1 LPRDCF
7 MSARGARYYVT
18 GVKDMRNRKNQFVSA
33 LKWPALAAA
42 LVAGALALLPVL
54 NSTTPIKP
62 SEPEPVAA
70 SRDAMRILR
79 DGHDK
84 VLDQVDRQRAESEQ
98 KAAEEA
104 HAFEQAREQAR
115 VAAAQE
121 AARKLAEQ
129 RAAEQRLAEQRQAE
143 QRQAEQRLAEQRLAE
158 QRAAETKRVAEVT
171 PAKLPKPKPEPIA
184 AGAPLEIVPASG
196 EPPVQRP
203 RGPIE
208 TVVATV
214 GGVADEIK
222 NKTVSTVVGIKDWFS
237 AAGDKLLGRDKPPSA
252 VPANRLSST
261 L

>member
-1 LPRDCF
+1 
-7 MSARGARYYVT
+7 
-18 GVKDMRNRKNQFVSA
+18 MRNRKNQFVSA

-98 KAAEEA
+98 KAAEDA
-104 HAFEQAREQAR
+104 HAFERAREEAR
-115 VAAAQE
+115 LAAARE

-129 RAAEQRLAEQRQAE
+129 RA
-143 QRQAEQRLAEQRLAE
+143 AEQRLAEQRLAE

-171 PAKLPKPKPEPIA
+171 PAKLPKPKPEPVA
-184 AGAPLEIVPASG
+184 AGAPLEIVPAPG
-196 EPPVQRP
+196 EPPVQKP

-261 L
+261 F

>member
-1 LPRDCF
+1 
-7 MSARGARYYVT
+7 MSARGARYYVA
-18 GVKDMRNRKNQFVSA
+18 GVEDMRNRQNEFVAA
-33 LKWPALAAA
+33 LKWPALAAV
-42 LVAGALALLPVL
+42 LVAGAFALLPAL
-54 NSTTPIKP
+54 RSAPTTAP
-62 SEPEPVAA
+62 SEPPVEIA

-79 DGHDK
+79 DGHDR

-115 VAAAQE
+115 IAAARE

-129 RAAEQRLAEQRQAE
+129 RAAEQRQAEQRQAE
-143 QRQAEQRLAEQRLAE
+143 QRQAEQR
-158 QRAAETKRVAEVT
+158 AAEAKRVADVT
-171 PAKLPKPKPEPIA
+171 PAKLPKPKPEPVA
-184 AGAPLEIVPASG
+184 AGAPLEIVPAPG
-196 EPPVQRP
+196 EPPVQKP

-214 GGVADEIK
+214 GGVADDIK

-252 VPANRLSST
+252 VPASRLSST

>member
-1 LPRDCF
+1 

-18 GVKDMRNRKNQFVSA
+18 GVQDMRNRKNQFVSA

-79 DGHDK
+79 DGHDR

-115 VAAAQE
+115 IAAAQE

-129 RAAEQRLAEQRQAE
+129 RAAEQRQ
-143 QRQAEQRLAEQRLAE
+143 AE
-158 QRAAETKRVAEVT
+158 QRAAEAKRVAEVT
-171 PAKLPKPKPEPIA
+171 PAKLPKPKPEPVA
-184 AGAPLEIVPASG
+184 AGAPLEIVPAPG
-196 EPPVQRP
+196 EPPVQKP

-237 AAGDKLLGRDKPPSA
+237 AAGDKLLGRDKPPSS
-252 VPANRLSST
+252 VPASRLSST
-261 L
+261 F

>member
-1 LPRDCF
+1 
-7 MSARGARYYVT
+7 MSARGARYYLT
-18 GVKDMRNRKNQFVSA
+18 GVQDMRNRKNQFVSA

-79 DGHDK
+79 DGHDR

-115 VAAAQE
+115 VVAALE

-143 QRQAEQRLAEQRLAE
+143 QRQAEQRHAE
-158 QRAAETKRVAEVT
+158 QRAAEAKRVAEVT
-171 PAKLPKPKPEPIA
+171 PAKLPKPKPEPVA
-184 AGAPLEIVPASG
+184 AGAPLEIVPAAG
-196 EPPVQRP
+196 EPPVQKP

-237 AAGDKLLGRDKPPSA
+237 AAGDKLLGRDKPPSPI
-252 VPANRLSST
+252 PASRLSST
-261 L
+261 F